1 MAIWRLASG
10 GLREPG
16 RLMELKRFIY
26 VDRLGRDVVLWKR
39 RETAKPGLGLLPF
52 GMQPLVRE
60 LFEMPDPVFVLLD

>member
-26 VDRLGRDVVLWKR
+26 VDRLGRDVVSWKR
-39 RETAKPGLGLLPF
+39 RETAKPGFAFLPLG
-52 GMQPLVRE
+52 M
-60 LFEMPDPVFVLLD
+60 